1 MIDVLRIAHLRI
13 APQEGNL
20 EVGNCEGNL
29 TTFRQTFVLLKPV
42 VMSSLLLLFTG
53 VEFLFFFA
61 GGGGA
66 GQGVHQHRHLS
77 RQHQGWSR

>member
-29 TTFRQTFVLLKPV
+29 LHCITSLCHNTVLYLGKLFLDAV
-42 VMSSLLLLFTG
+42 FALLCLILFPLTY
-53 VEFLFFFA
+53 
-61 GGGGA
+61 
-66 GQGVHQHRHLS
+66 
-77 RQHQGWSR
+77 

>member
-29 TTFRQTFVLLKPV
+29 MAMMITLEPFGKQSACQRCLHCNHSYLCLAKVAFQHKDATT
-42 VMSSLLLLFTG
+42 
-53 VEFLFFFA
+53 E
-61 GGGGA
+61 
-66 GQGVHQHRHLS
+66 QH
-77 RQHQGWSR
+77 

>member
-29 TTFRQTFVLLKPV
+29 AEVYYH
-42 VMSSLLLLFTG
+42 
-53 VEFLFFFA
+53 E
-61 GGGGA
+61 
-66 GQGVHQHRHLS
+66 
-77 RQHQGWSR
+77 

>member
-29 TTFRQTFVLLKPV
+29 CNLANQSFKERMCK
-42 VMSSLLLLFTG
+42 SSKKCNASHFPCLIKIISSQFHHSPTCL
-53 VEFLFFFA
+53 V
-61 GGGGA
+61 
-66 GQGVHQHRHLS
+66 
-77 RQHQGWSR
+77 